1 MTPNISQ
8 EQLKPTPAEDKAIVE
23 VREKLEALLKINE
36 LSLYPS
42 TILTGDGGIIHKMD
56 LVPNRVIKL
65 SRELAKQS
73 VGQNTQASP

>member
-1 MTPNISQ
+1 MSTNNLT
-8 EQLKPTPAEDKAIVE
+8 EQLKPTPQEDQAIVE
-23 VREKLEALLKINE
+23 VREKLEALLKVND

-56 LVPNRVIKL
+56 LVPNRVVKL

-73 VGQNTQASP
+73 LQNNQSSS